1 MEALFPSEEERKEV
15 QESHT
20 LNSLLQPCSCSVCIS
35 PRRQGRAL
43 WRCCRRMGRLL
54 NNTADE
60 KQPYDKSAEV
70 NKVLKV
76 ILLYQVKE
84 ESDIGKKEVVLNA
97 VWDPGA
103 EKGY

>member
-1 MEALFPSEEERKEV
+1 M
-15 QESHT
+15 
-20 LNSLLQPCSCSVCIS
+20 
-35 PRRQGRAL
+35 
-43 WRCCRRMGRLL
+43 

-60 KQPYDKSAEV
+60 KQPYDKSAEL